1 MRVEKEVEEEVRSRP
16 WRLDRIAYSIR
27 IELTRARLLNL
38 CACDGYAA
46 IRTIL
51 LRET

>member
-16 WRLDRIAYSIR
+16 WPGVWIELR